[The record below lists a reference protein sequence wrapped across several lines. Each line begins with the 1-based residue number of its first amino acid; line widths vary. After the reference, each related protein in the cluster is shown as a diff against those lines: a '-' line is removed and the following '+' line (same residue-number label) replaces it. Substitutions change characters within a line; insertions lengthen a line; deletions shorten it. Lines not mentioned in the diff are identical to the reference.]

1 MRKFA
6 PKAHR
11 RRLFF
16 FPTRGRRDT
25 FPVVAEDG
33 QVLIVEDD
41 DRTARSLA
49 RLVSCEA
56 PVRVAGSVAE
66 GKHVVRSSSHL
77 AAVLLDYRLPDGTGL
92 EIIDMLRPGVPVLIL
107 TGTDDPGVP
116 NRVMAKGAQF
126 ATKPLERGDLLSFVR
141 RALRPPADP
150 AVEARLP
157 SYLTHRQREIASLL
171 VAGLTRA
178 EVAARLGVAESTIKS
193 AVQVICRKCSVD
205 SIRELRISLL
215 NRSH

>member
-1 MRKFA
+1 M
-6 PKAHR
+6 
-11 RRLFF
+11 
-16 FPTRGRRDT
+16 
-25 FPVVAEDG
+25 AEEG

-56 PVRVAGSVAE
+56 PVRVATTVAE

-92 EIIDMLRPGVPVLIL
+92 EIIDLLRPGVPVLIL
-107 TGTDDPGVP
+107 TGTDDPRLP

-126 ATKPLERGDLLSFVR
+126 ATKPLERGDLLSFIR
-141 RALRPPADP
+141 RALEPRPDP
-150 AVEARLP
+150 TVDDRMP
-157 SYLTHRQREIASLL
+157 SSLTRRQREIASLL
-171 VAGLTRA
+171 VAGLSRA
-178 EVAARLGVAESTIKS
+178 QVAERLGVAESTIKS

-205 SIRELRISLL
+205 SIRELRVSLL
-215 NRSH
+215 NRSQ